1 MLPLLIQHTTYIS
14 VWNFRETYEMEITK
28 GRLKEIIKE
37 EVSRMSSG
45 NAATKGREMA
55 EQLINEFKTLSVD
68 DRQVFLTK
76 FIQFLN
82 KEKA

>member
-1 MLPLLIQHTTYIS
+1 
-14 VWNFRETYEMEITK
+14 MEITK

-37 EVSRMSSG
+37 EVDRMSSG
-45 NAATKGREMA
+45 NTAKKGREMA
-55 EQLINEFKTLSVD
+55 EQLINEFQNLSVN

>member
-1 MLPLLIQHTTYIS
+1 
-14 VWNFRETYEMEITK
+14 MEITK

-37 EVSRMSSG
+37 EVDRMSSPT
-45 NAATKGREMA
+45 AAIKGKEMA
-55 EQLINEFKTLSVD
+55 DLLISEFKTLSVN

-82 KEKA
+82 KENA

>member
-1 MLPLLIQHTTYIS
+1 MLLLLILHTTYIS

-37 EVSRMSSG
+37 EVSRLSSG
-45 NAATKGREMA
+45 QDTTKGREMA
-55 EQLINEFKTLSVD
+55 EQLINEFKTLSAN
-68 DRQVFLTK
+68 DRQVFLTN

>member
-1 MLPLLIQHTTYIS
+1 MLPLLILHTTYIS

-37 EVSRMSSG
+37 EVNRMSSG
-45 NAATKGREMA
+45 QDATKGREMA
-55 EQLINEFKTLSVD
+55 EQLINEFKTLSAN
-68 DRQVFLTK
+68 DRQVFLTN

>member
-1 MLPLLIQHTTYIS
+1 MLPLLIRHTTYIS

-37 EVSRMSSG
+37 EVDRMSSG
-45 NAATKGREMA
+45 NTAKKGREMA
-55 EQLINEFKTLSVD
+55 EQLINEFQNLSVN